1 MENNSE
7 NHTEENGVG
16 VQIHYG
22 KAAKSFSEMTEEE
35 QNIVGDHLLA
45 AAKEINFKH
54 GLPITSEVDGFV
66 VQEYSDG
73 RIIKLKAI
81 TVSSKN
87 E

>member
-35 QNIVGDHLLA
+35 QN
-45 AAKEINFKH
+45 NC
-54 GLPITSEVDGFV
+54 
-66 VQEYSDG
+66 
-73 RIIKLKAI
+73 R
-81 TVSSKN
+81 
-87 E
+87 